1 MVRATAAGDRTER
14 ANGGCCVLFVAQNVG
29 NTPYGAVQLFGKN
42 GYSVGHNGLGAAID
56 EG

>member
-1 MVRATAAGDRTER
+1 MEKKMEQ
-14 ANGGCCVLFVAQNVG
+14 GCPLKQFQI
-29 NTPYGAVQLFGKN
+29 YGAVQLFGKN